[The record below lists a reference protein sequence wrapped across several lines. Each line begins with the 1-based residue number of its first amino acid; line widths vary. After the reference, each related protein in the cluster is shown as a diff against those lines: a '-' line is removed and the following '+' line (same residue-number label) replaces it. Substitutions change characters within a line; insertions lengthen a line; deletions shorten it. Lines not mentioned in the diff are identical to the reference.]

1 MHMFNNFPSS
11 AKVWVYQSSRA
22 LSDQEVSAVQSA
34 LNAFAHQWTSHN
46 QQLRAAGEVLY
57 NRFILLAV
65 DESQAGA
72 SGCSIDKS
80 VAFIKSLQAS
90 LGTDLFDRMRFAYLH
105 GDQVYSVPRE
115 EFARLFAKGIINT
128 STLVFD
134 PLVDTV
140 AKLREAFIKPLDQSW
155 HLRMV

>member
-1 MHMFNNFPSS
+1 MIANFPSS

-22 LSDQEVSAVQSA
+22 LSADEVVAVQEA
-34 LNAFAHQWTSHN
+34 IDTFARQWTSHN
-46 QQLRAAGEVLY
+46 LQLRAGGEVLH
-57 NRFILLAV
+57 NRFIVLAV

-80 VAFIKSLQAS
+80 VAFIKNLQAA
-90 LGTDLFDRMRFAYLH
+90 LGTDLFDRMRFAYLD
-105 GDQVYSVPRE
+105 GDQVCSVPRE
-115 EFARLFAKGIINT
+115 EFARLYSNGIINS

-134 PLVDTV
+134 PLVDTIG
-140 AKLREAFIKPLDQSW
+140 KLREAFIKPLDQSW